1 MVPSHRES
9 VTLWQIDARIRPGD
23 GQVLKNVYHWSEK
36 SMEWQKSNPT
46 DWGTHSSN
54 AHLLKKEEKKK
65 QKNIEF
71 WLFNK

>member
-54 AHLLKKEEKKK
+54 AHLPGI
-65 QKNIEF
+65 QKGCDGKFIRHF
-71 WLFNK
+71 